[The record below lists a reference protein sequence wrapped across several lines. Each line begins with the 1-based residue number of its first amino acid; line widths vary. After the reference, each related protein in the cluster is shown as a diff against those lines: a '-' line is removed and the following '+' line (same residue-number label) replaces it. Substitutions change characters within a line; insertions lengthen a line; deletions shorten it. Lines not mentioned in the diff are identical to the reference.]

1 VSNIG
6 SLGTVSPDPA
16 RMPAVTFSEA
26 AKALGFRSRSTLFRL
41 KDSGDLSEYL
51 RPPSSPGGAALLE
64 LTPPGRPPLAEH
76 VNRCVRPQITN
87 EARHRRARI
96 DPRWGLVAGV
106 LSDALADRGG
116 LSLCDSE
123 AQAIAAALPAAMGEA
138 FGAQG
143 LELLRVGLSD
153 AGYGW
158 RVGDGTPANPEAEPE
173 WWREWGRWEPD
184 SEPLENG
191 PFWENVGKIAGGMVG
206 PPFHGMTGGTAVE
219 LFRQMQDAVDEVGRG
234 ARWDPARWDEA
245 SARSLLEDP
254 DVAGGLCPHSLPELQ
269 RLAAGGLL
277 LPDLQALADAAL
289 HHYRE
294 NDQQA
299 AQALPVVVS
308 N

>member
-1 VSNIG
+1 
-6 SLGTVSPDPA
+6 
-16 RMPAVTFSEA
+16 MPAVTLSEA
-26 AKALGFRSRSTLFRL
+26 AQALGFKSRSTLYRL
-41 KDSGDLSEYL
+41 RDAGDLADYL
-51 RPPSSPGGAALLE
+51 RPPSSPGGAQLLE
-64 LTPPGRPPLAEH
+64 LEPRGLPPLREA
-76 VNRCVRPQITN
+76 VARLIRPQIN
-87 EARHRRARI
+87 NPERHRRART

-143 LELLRVGLSD
+143 LELLRVALADLGCWL
-153 AGYGW
+153 AGP
-158 RVGDGTPANPEAEPE
+158 GTPSHPEAEPE

-191 PFWENVGKIAGGMVG
+191 PFWESVGGIAGGMMG
-206 PPFHGMTGGTAVE
+206 PPFHGMSGGTAVE
-219 LFRQMQDAVDEVGRG
+219 LFRQMQDAIDEVGRG
-234 ARWDPARWDEA
+234 ARWDAARWDA
-245 SARSLLEDP
+245 GSARLLLLDDDE
-254 DVAGGLCPHSLPELQ
+254 VAAGTCPHSLPELQ

-277 LPDLQALADAAL
+277 PPDLQALADAAL
-289 HHYRE
+289 QRYRE

-308 N
+308 D

>member
-1 VSNIG
+1 M
-6 SLGTVSPDPA
+6 TTA
-16 RMPAVTFSEA
+16 TFSEA
-26 AKALGFRSRSTLFRL
+26 ARALGFRSRSTLFRL

-51 RPPSSPGGAALLE
+51 RPPASPGGAQLLE

-76 VNRCVRPQITN
+76 VNRLIRPQAN
-87 EARHRRARI
+87 NCERYRRPRI
-96 DPRWGLVAGV
+96 DQRWGVVAGL
-106 LSDALADRGG
+106 LSEALTDHGA

-143 LELLRVGLSD
+143 LELLRVGLAD

-158 RVGDGTPANPEAEPE
+158 RVGDGTPDNPEAEPE

-191 PFWENVGKIAGGMVG
+191 PFWESVGGIAGGMMG
-206 PPFHGMTGGTAVE
+206 PPFHGMSGGTAVE
-219 LFRQMQDAVDEVGRG
+219 LFRQMQDAIDEVGRG
-234 ARWDPARWDEA
+234 ARWDPARWDAA
-245 SARSLLEDP
+245 SARTLLLED
-254 DVAGGLCPHSLPELQ
+254 DEVAAGECSSSRPELE

-277 LPDLQALADAAL
+277 PPDLQAAAAAAL
-289 HHYRE
+289 QRYRE

-299 AQALPVVVS
+299 AQALPVVLTD
-308 N
+308 